1 MKKVIGGLVAGLIG
15 GCAFMTVLFSVGL
28 DKTCERGPVVYEDD
42 DIKVKRGLFND
53 GQLSNLAWVTDKKS
67 EK

>member
-15 GCAFMTVLFSVGL
+15 CFTFIVLFVVGL
-28 DKTCERGPVVYEDD
+28 NQIWERGPVVYEDD
-42 DIKVKRGLFND
+42 DIKVKRGLFSD
-53 GQLSNLAWVTDKKS
+53 GQLSSLAWVTDKKS

>member
-15 GCAFMTVLFSVGL
+15 CFTFIVLFVVGL
-28 DKTCERGPVVYEDD
+28 DQICERGPVVYEDD
-42 DIKVKRGLFND
+42 DIKVKRGLFRD
-53 GQLSNLAWVTDKKS
+53 GQLSSLAWVTDKKS

>member
-15 GCAFMTVLFSVGL
+15 GCAFMTVLFSAGL
-28 DKTCERGPVVYEDD
+28 SQICARGPVVYEDD
-42 DIKVKRGLFND
+42 DIKVKRGLFSN
-53 GQLSNLAWVTDKKS
+53 GQPSSLAWITDKKS